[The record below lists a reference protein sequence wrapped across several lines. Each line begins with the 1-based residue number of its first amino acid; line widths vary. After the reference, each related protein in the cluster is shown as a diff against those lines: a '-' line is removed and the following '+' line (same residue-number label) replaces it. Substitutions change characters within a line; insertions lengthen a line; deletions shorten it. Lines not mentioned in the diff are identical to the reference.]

1 MPYENPFLARLAA
14 GEPSIGSWV
23 STPEPIIAELIASV
37 GFDHVIV
44 DMQHGTVELAT
55 LAPVLQAI
63 AAAGSAGIVRVPW
76 NDGPVIGKALDLG
89 ALAIVVPV
97 VETAGEA
104 ARVVAA
110 CAYPPM
116 GRRSV
121 GPLRPNLF
129 MASNEPSDWERV
141 GAIVMVET
149 TTGLAN
155 VDAIA
160 ATPGLT
166 GIYIGPGDLAISM
179 AIPVDPGARSEADAA
194 RHAAGL
200 ETIRQA
206 CERHGIASGLYAG
219 DGESARR
226 YLDAGFQIV
235 SASIDYG
242 VLESASRRDLE
253 IARGF
258 QPPAPAA
265 G

>member
-1 MPYENPFLARLAA
+1 MPYRNPFLAALEA

-23 STPEPIIAELIASV
+23 STPETVFAELIASV

-44 DMQHGTVELAT
+44 DMQHGTIELGT
-55 LAPVLQAI
+55 LAPVLQAV
-63 AAAGSAGIVRVPW
+63 ALGGSAGLVRVPW
-76 NDGPVIGKALDLG
+76 NDQAVIGKALDLG
-89 ALAIVVPV
+89 ALAIIVPM
-97 VETAGEA
+97 VETAEEA

-110 CAYPPM
+110 CAYAPR
-116 GRRSV
+116 GRRSA
-121 GPLRPNLF
+121 GPMRPNLF

-149 TTGLAN
+149 ATGLAN

-166 GIYIGPGDLAISM
+166 GIYIGPGDLAISLG
-179 AIPVDPGARSEADAA
+179 IPVDPGSRTEAQAA
-194 RHAAGL
+194 EHAAGL

-226 YLDAGFQIV
+226 YLDAGFQV
-235 SASIDYG
+235 VTASIDYG
-242 VLESASRRDLE
+242 ILETASRRDLAV
-253 IARGF
+253 ARGGTS
-258 QPPAPAA
+258 A
-265 G
+265 GQER